1 MSKLNFTQLFRIL
14 QQIRASCVQNPQ
26 SKTFCNP
33 RTAWLDVL
41 TTEIL
46 PSVRRNHQPAT
57 RICPAC
63 LVKWD
68 LSRNTGFAY
77 WPEWIPIP
85 RGNKVFCSMGRGFI
99 MIYHDLSNLFQFM
112 NISEPISAS
121 ENIEI
126 CLPNMAQIGRVPSSH
141 GHSQKGPE
149 DLHFFIRAMVINC
162 QWYLCWVVPNL
173 YSAGW
178 SLHQVNLL
186 RQSYWIP
193 TYKSQISKLMAS
205 ALCLFLH

>member
-99 MIYHDLSNLFQFM
+99 MIYPIYFNLWT
-112 NISEPISAS
+112 
-121 ENIEI
+121 
-126 CLPNMAQIGRVPSSH
+126 L
-141 GHSQKGPE
+141 
-149 DLHFFIRAMVINC
+149 
-162 QWYLCWVVPNL
+162 
-173 YSAGW
+173 
-178 SLHQVNLL
+178 VN
-186 RQSYWIP
+186 Q
-193 TYKSQISKLMAS
+193 
-205 ALCLFLH
+205 FLHPKTLRFACQTWHKLVGYHQAMAILRRDRRIFTSSYVPWSSIVNDIFAG

>member
-99 MIYHDLSNLFQFM
+99 VIYHDLSNLYQII

-126 CLPNMAQIGRVPSSH
+126 CMPNMALKLVGYHQAMAILRRDRRIFTSSYVPWSS
-141 GHSQKGPE
+141 
-149 DLHFFIRAMVINC
+149 F
-162 QWYLCWVVPNL
+162 
-173 YSAGW
+173 
-178 SLHQVNLL
+178 VND
-186 RQSYWIP
+186 I
-193 TYKSQISKLMAS
+193 
-205 ALCLFLH
+205 FDG

>member
-14 QQIRASCVQNPQ
+14 QRIRASCVQNPQ
-26 SKTFCNP
+26 STTFCNP

-99 MIYHDLSNLFQFM
+99 MIYHDLSNLYQIITITINYPLFM
-112 NISEPISAS
+112 IVITILSTRKLLHSLYMEVSWNIR
-121 ENIEI
+121 
-126 CLPNMAQIGRVPSSH
+126 LPQTIGFSH
-141 GHSQKGPE
+141 
-149 DLHFFIRAMVINC
+149 
-162 QWYLCWVVPNL
+162 W
-173 YSAGW
+173 
-178 SLHQVNLL
+178 
-186 RQSYWIP
+186 
-193 TYKSQISKLMAS
+193 
-205 ALCLFLH
+205 